1 MNAPTVKEL
10 VTTLDLL
17 PHPEGG
23 FYRETWRDPA
33 EGRGSGTAIYF
44 LLPGGVE
51 SRWHRIDAVEIWHHY
66 AGAPLE
72 LLLSSNPPET
82 DEIIRIGSD
91 IIGGE
96 RPQGLVKPGQW
107 QAARSLGAWTLV
119 GCTVSPAFEF
129 EHFEILG
136 D

>member
-1 MNAPTVKEL
+1 MIQ
-10 VTTLDLL
+10 DRLL
-17 PHPEGG
+17 GIRMDIERLLQEGAAAGLRDRHP
-23 FYRETWRDPA
+23 RARA
-33 EGRGSGTAIYF
+33 RA
-44 LLPGGVE
+44 LL
-51 SRWHRIDAVEIWHHY
+51 RWHRIDAVEIWHHY

-72 LLLSSNPPET
+72 LLLSGNPPET
-82 DEIIRIGSD
+82 EEIIRIGTD

-107 QAARSLGAWTLV
+107 QAARSLGEWTLV